1 MSTMGKCI
9 AQYRRKQD
17 LTQDALAGKLGV
29 SNQAVS
35 KWESDQCYPD
45 IMLLPKLAD
54 IFSVSLDELFGR
66 EPAAAVGT
74 PLPWSDDD
82 ALHAVLFKGH
92 TLCGDH
98 PKAKEIHL
106 VIDKGT
112 VMDVHSQFSVSCDE
126 VHGNVTAGGD
136 VSCDSIQGTVQAGG
150 NVSCDAVGGSV
161 QAMGDVTCDTVG
173 GDVSAGGD
181 VSCDNITGSAKAG
194 GDIDCDCIMGNAEV
208 GGDISCDLIQGNATA
223 GGDIEMG

>member
-1 MSTMGKCI
+1 MSTMGKRI

-45 IMLLPKLAD
+45 ITLLPKLAD

-66 EPAAAVGT
+66 EPAGAAGT
-74 PLPWSDDD
+74 PLPWPDDD

-92 TLCGDH
+92 TLCADN
-98 PKAKEIHL
+98 PKAKEFHL

-112 VMDVHSQFSVSCDE
+112 VRDVHSQFSVSCDE
-126 VHGNVTAGGD
+126 VHGSVT
-136 VSCDSIQGTVQAGG
+136 AGG
-150 NVSCDAVGGSV
+150 NVSCDTIRGDVKAGGNVSCDGVGGSV
-161 QAMGDVTCDTVG
+161 QAMGDVDCDAVY
-173 GDVSAGGD
+173 GDVSAAGD
-181 VSCDNITGSAKAG
+181 VSCDNITGNANAG
-194 GDIDCDCIMGNAEV
+194 GDIDCDCIAGNAEA
-208 GGDISCDLIQGNATA
+208 GGDISCDQVMGNVKA
-223 GGDIEMG
+223 GGDVEIG